1 MAAVKGVLTRPDD
14 LGADF
19 GGVPAISV
27 AQFEFVL
34 LGKPP
39 VTHGGE
45 SAIRFMQEIFR
56 TTVLFC

>member
-39 VTHGGE
+39 
-45 SAIRFMQEIFR
+45 
-56 TTVLFC
+56 